1 MINLKPLIL
10 SELESIPGIAQVSKE
25 FPEDFA
31 KMPTITYKIE
41 DNSTNTIVDGIEVLS
56 NIRFQIDV
64 WTKGSSEGS
73 YICSIINSKFIGM
86 GFERNF
92 YHDFKD
98 GKLTHSIMKFHGIVD
113 NEMKYVYQ

>member
-1 MINLKPLIL
+1 MINIKPQIL
-10 SELESIPGIAQVSKE
+10 SALENIPDIAQVCKE

-31 KMPTITYKIE
+31 SMPTITYKIE
-41 DNSTNTIVDGIEVLS
+41 DNSVHTKCEGQELLS

-64 WTKGSSEGS
+64 WAESASEGS
-73 YICSIINSKFIGM
+73 SICFQVDSIFSEM

-92 YHDFKD
+92 YNDIED
-98 GKLTHSIMKFHGIVD
+98 GKLNHSIMKYHGIVD